1 LQQRETTHEFWLDP
15 PGNFMRD
22 RVGQCGAADQKS
34 TMNLPAQIDGLE
46 NAALPPRPLHLAI
59 GMFDGVHLGHRAVVD
74 AAVQSAHR
82 RGGVAGVLTFWPHPS
97 TVFRPENPTKLIQ
110 DAGTKARMLLALGVD
125 AVITQSF
132 TPELAGVPAEAFLP
146 WLKQRL
152 PWLAAIYV
160 GENFR
165 FGHGRRGDV
174 ALLVAS
180 GREHGIRVFSAPRVS
195 LDGEPISS
203 TRVRAQLEAG
213 DIEAANALLGY
224 TYFVEGVVQPGKR
237 LGRTLGF
244 PTLNVPWAPE
254 LRPRLGVYAARVS
267 GAKSTTPLPAVANYG
282 LRPTVEN
289 STEPRLEAHLFGA
302 CPFGEHDHLR
312 IELLHF
318 IRPEKKFAEVGE
330 LRQQIEQDRI
340 AAEALLR
347 HA

>member
-1 LQQRETTHEFWLDP
+1 
-15 PGNFMRD
+15 MI
-22 RVGQCGAADQKS
+22 
-34 TMNLPAQIDGLE
+34 PAEIDGLE
-46 NAALPPRPLHLAI
+46 KAVLPPQPLHLAI

-74 AAVQSAHR
+74 AAVQSAR
-82 RGGVAGVLTFWPHPS
+82 RSAGIAGVLTFWPHPS
-97 TVFRPENPTKLIQ
+97 AVFRPENPTRLIQ
-110 DAGTKARMLLALGVD
+110 DAATKSRMLLGLGVD

-132 TPELAGVPAEAFLP
+132 TPELAAVRADEFLP

-152 PWLAAIYV
+152 PWLAAVYV

-165 FGHGRRGDV
+165 FGHGRQGDV
-174 ALLVAS
+174 AMLVANA
-180 GREHGIRVFSAPRVS
+180 RRHGIRVFSAPRVN

-224 TYFVEGVVQPGKR
+224 TYFIEGVVAPGKR

-244 PTLNVPWAPE
+244 PTLNVFWAPE
-254 LRPRLGVYAARVS
+254 LRPRFGVYAVKVS
-267 GAKSTTPLPAVANYG
+267 GAKSAVPLRAVANYG

-289 STEPRLEAHLFGA
+289 STAPRIEAHILGD
-302 CPFGEHDHLR
+302 CPFGENDSIR

-318 IRPEKKFAEVGE
+318 VRAEKKFADVGE
-330 LRQQIEQDRI
+330 LRTQVERDRV

-347 HA
+347 SSWR